1 MIAKDR
7 IFKKGDVIVS
17 GFGNIRILVGE
28 TGDGKAGDGAKGVFY
43 DALTMYCESD
53 APAGTD
59 MRYARHATEKEKKMF
74 FGTLKA
80 NGLVYDAKTYT
91 IKAGENYKGIETE
104 NVLARRNSKGPQPF
118 KVVKKRVRPT
128 LCQIRL
134 LEEKVKL
141 LDEIINTHCK
151 EKAEL
156 KDHLD
161 EVKGCNEKMAKEL
174 KNTTEQYRLAIIRE
188 QTLSER
194 LKELE
199 YQAKLDAK
207 ERETASITIARLEE
221 DNRRLGDKNT
231 TLEQSN
237 KLLKD
242 KLERKTEACN
252 SLADQLE
259 DKNADLAS
267 LMNRGFFARLF
278 NLK

>member
-1 MIAKDR
+1 MITKDR
-7 IFKKGDVIVS
+7 IFKKGEVIVS

-28 TGDGKAGDGAKGVFY
+28 TGSGKAGDGADGVFY

-74 FGTLKA
+74 FDTLKS
-80 NGLVYDAKTYT
+80 NGLVYDAKKCT
-91 IKAGENYKGIETE
+91 IKAGENYKGVEAE
-104 NVLARRNSKGPQPF
+104 NVIARKNRKGPQPF
-118 KVVKKRVRPT
+118 KVLKKRVRPT
-128 LCQIRL
+128 LYQIRL

-161 EVKGCNEKMAKEL
+161 DVKGCNEKMA
-174 KNTTEQYRLAIIRE
+174 NDLAILR
-188 QTLSER
+188 
-194 LKELE
+194 
-199 YQAKLDAK
+199 
-207 ERETASITIARLEE
+207 E
-221 DNRRLGDKNT
+221 DNENLKAKNT

-237 KLLKD
+237 KLMEAELTLQKD
-242 KLERKTEACN
+242 RVSE
-252 SLADQLE
+252 LAQS
-259 DKNADLAS
+259 DKEGKEYIDYL
-267 LMNRGFFARLF
+267 LNRGLYARIL

>member
-28 TGDGKAGDGAKGVFY
+28 TGNGEAVDGAKGVFY

-80 NGLVYDAKTYT
+80 NGLVYDAKTCT

-118 KVVKKRVRPT
+118 KVLKKRVRPT
-128 LCQIRL
+128 LRQIRL

-141 LDEIINTHCK
+141 LDEIIITHCK
-151 EKAEL
+151 EKSEL

-161 EVKGCNEKMAKEL
+161 EVKGCNEKMAKD
-174 KNTTEQYRLAIIRE
+174 LAIL
-188 QTLSER
+188 Q
-194 LKELE
+194 
-199 YQAKLDAK
+199 
-207 ERETASITIARLEE
+207 E
-221 DNRRLGDKNT
+221 DNDKLKSKNA

-237 KLLKD
+237 KLMEAELTLQKGRVSELAQSD
-242 KLERKTEACN
+242 KESKEYIDYL
-252 SLADQLE
+252 L
-259 DKNADLAS
+259 
-267 LMNRGFFARLF
+267 NRGLYARIL